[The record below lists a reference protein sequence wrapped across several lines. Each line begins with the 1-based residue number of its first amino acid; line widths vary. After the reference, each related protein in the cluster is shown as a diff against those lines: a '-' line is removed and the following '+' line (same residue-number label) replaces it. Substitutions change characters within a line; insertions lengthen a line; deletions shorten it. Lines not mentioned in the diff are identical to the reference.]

1 MSAAVTAPQQQAPVT
16 QPEAEFVSPPGRWRS
31 LIAMSVSYI
40 VDNQEGG
47 LINVLFPVIMQ
58 ALALPLSALGVL
70 ASVSRFARMI
80 FGPLWA
86 IAADKWGRKRILFI
100 ITGVWGIWTIAAG
113 LAQNYTQLLILYSIG
128 VIGTVGAEP
137 IVQGMVPD
145 YFKETETGKAFG
157 FLRSAGGLGG
167 LILTPLIGQ
176 LANIENGWRYGMFIM
191 GGIAVL
197 SGILILIMVQEPE
210 SKSATAGGHANSF
223 DFKAMAG
230 LFKTPTI
237 LLMAGTIVL
246 VTMLVLQTFFVT
258 YFVQVRGWDTA
269 GAAMLMTVWLAGFMI
284 SSFLGGML
292 GDWFDQRFGSKGRIM
307 MFQIY
312 CLAFAAMTFI
322 TLQIDWGKGP
332 IVYVIA
338 FVLGLVSSIGFSG
351 AIAPMVSAV
360 VPRSVSA
367 TAFGLL
373 FGLIQ
378 GLIAAL
384 LSLAAGSLAERFGL
398 PSVMFWML
406 TVPYALN
413 AVYWF
418 LFYPYYPKDVAAQ
431 TARTIAEK
439 AAA

>member
-1 MSAAVTAPQQQAPVT
+1 MSATVTTSTPNVPVT
-16 QPEAEFVSPPGRWRS
+16 KPEAEFVSPPGRYRS
-31 LIAMSVSYI
+31 LAAMAVAFV

-70 ASVSRFARMI
+70 ASVSRFARML

-86 IAADKWGRKRILFI
+86 MAADKWGRKRILFL
-100 ITGVWGIWTIAAG
+100 ITGVWGIWTVAAG
-113 LAQNYTQLLILYSIG
+113 LAQNYQQLLILYTIG

-145 YFKETETGKAFG
+145 FFKETETGKAFG
-157 FLRSAGGLGG
+157 FLRSTSGFGALV
-167 LILTPLIGQ
+167 LTPLIGE
-176 LANIENGWRYGMFIM
+176 LANIDNGWRIGMFIM
-191 GGIAVL
+191 GGIAIL
-197 SGILILIMVQEPE
+197 SGVLILTMVHEPE
-210 SKSATAGGHANSF
+210 ARSGANAHASSF

-237 LLMAGTIVL
+237 LLMAVSIIF
-246 VTMLVLQTFFVT
+246 VTLLVLQTFFVT
-258 YFVQVRGWDTA
+258 YFVRVRGWETM
-269 GAAMLMTVWLAGFMI
+269 GAAMLMTVWMGSFMI
-284 SSFLGGML
+284 SSFVGGML
-292 GDWFDQRFGSKGRIM
+292 GDWFDKRFGSKGRIM
-307 MFQIY
+307 MFQLY
-312 CLAFAAMTFI
+312 CVVFAAMTFI
-322 TLQIDWGKGP
+322 ALQIDWGKGS
-332 IVYVIA
+332 IVYVIV
-338 FVLGLVSSIGFSG
+338 FLLGLVTAVGFSG

-378 GLIAAL
+378 GLIAAV
-384 LSLAAGSLAERFGL
+384 LSLAAGSLAETFGL
-398 PSVMFWML
+398 PAVMFWML

-413 AVYWF
+413 ALYWF

-431 TARTIAEK
+431 VARTAAEK
-439 AAA
+439 AA